1 MIYAFLVFIGGC
13 FYGVL
18 STIVKFAY
26 AAGYTVNQ
34 VIGAQFFF
42 GFIFQSILVLIV
54 SRKKVSW
61 KQAGL
66 LMLVGTTMSGT
77 GIFYGASLVTVP
89 ASIAIVLLFQF
100 TWIGIIIEAITNR
113 TRPSAGK
120 VISIIVLLIGTVLS
134 ANVINGE
141 FGAISVW
148 GIVLGLLSAV
158 TYSLFI
164 FASGKVATNVPAFNR
179 TMFMSMGGMLLV
191 FAVYPPTFLMDGAL
205 LDGLWK
211 YGIPLALVGT
221 VISSTCMIVGVP
233 KVGPGLSSILSSSE
247 LPVAVVAS
255 ALVLHENVSAWQW
268 VGVLLIFVGIAIPQ
282 LKVFREKKQSPVHI

>member
-1 MIYAFLVFIGGC
+1 MFYAFLVFLGGA
-13 FYGVL
+13 FYGIL

-42 GFIFQSILVLIV
+42 GFLMQTIIVLLF
-54 SRKKVSW
+54 SRKRVSL

-113 TRPSAGK
+113 KLPSKGK
-120 VISIIVLLIGTVLS
+120 VISIIVLLIGTLLS

-141 FGAISVW
+141 FGTLNVW
-148 GIVLGLLSAV
+148 GVVLGLLSAV

-164 FASGKVATNVPAFNR
+164 FVSGKVATDVPAFNR
-179 TMFMSMGGMLLV
+179 TMLMSMGGMLLV
-191 FAVYPPTFLMDGAL
+191 FAIYPPTFLIDGSL
-205 LDGLWK
+205 FDGLWK
-211 YGIPLALVGT
+211 YGVPLALVGT
-221 VISSTCMIVGVP
+221 VISSTLLMIGAP
-233 KVGPGLSSILSSSE
+233 KVGPGLASILTSAE
-247 LPVAVVAS
+247 LPVAVVSS
-255 ALVLHENVSAWQW
+255 ALVLQEAVSALQW
-268 VGVLLIFVGIAIPQ
+268 LGVVLIFVGIAIPQ
-282 LKVFREKKQSPVHI
+282 LRVFREPVLAR